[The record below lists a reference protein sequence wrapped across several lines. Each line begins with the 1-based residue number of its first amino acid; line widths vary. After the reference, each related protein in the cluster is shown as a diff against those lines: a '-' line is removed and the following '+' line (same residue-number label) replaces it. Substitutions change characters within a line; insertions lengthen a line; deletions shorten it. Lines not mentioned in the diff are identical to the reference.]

1 MAHEDY
7 VESRHIVWQM
17 KIPEIALDMY
27 LNYVRVLPSW
37 KQSFPAYVH
46 PLIRGVVE
54 LAPNKTQIVTETS
67 EYVFV
72 FDERTTFVPDA
83 AELVRTGF
91 LEVLYND
98 ALVLRLSI
106 SPPDSDERGKSWVAR
121 GIEEFKDGEWI
132 AELTQ
137 LVRQLASH
145 EIEQEKKEEALR
157 QNELQDVAE
166 LKEKLSTLLPGTT
179 EKTPWFQQAV
189 GALRNWRLD
198 KW

>member
-1 MAHEDY
+1 
-7 VESRHIVWQM
+7 M
-17 KIPEIALDMY
+17 KIPEIVLDMY

-54 LAPNKTQIVTETS
+54 LAPNKTQIITETS
-67 EYVFV
+67 EYVFA
-72 FDERTTFVPDA
+72 FDERTTFVLDA

-106 SPPDSDERGKSWVAR
+106 SPPDSDELGKSWVAR
-121 GIEEFKDGEWI
+121 GIEEFKDGEWVT
-132 AELTQ
+132 ELTQ
-137 LVRQLASH
+137 LVHQLASH

-166 LKEKLSTLLPGTT
+166 LKEKLSTLLPVTT
-179 EKTPWFQQAV
+179 EKIPWFQHAV

-198 KW
+198 KWRRF

>member
-1 MAHEDY
+1 
-7 VESRHIVWQM
+7 
-17 KIPEIALDMY
+17 
-27 LNYVRVLPSW
+27 
-37 KQSFPAYVH
+37 
-46 PLIRGVVE
+46 
-54 LAPNKTQIVTETS
+54 LAPNKTQIITETS
-67 EYVFV
+67 EYVFA
-72 FDERTTFVPDA
+72 FDERTTFVLDA

-106 SPPDSDERGKSWVAR
+106 SPPDSDELGKSWVAR
-121 GIEEFKDGEWI
+121 GIEEFKDGEWVT
-132 AELTQ
+132 ELTQ
-137 LVRQLASH
+137 LVHQLASH

-166 LKEKLSTLLPGTT
+166 LKEKLSTLLPVTT
-179 EKTPWFQQAV
+179 EKIPWFQHAV